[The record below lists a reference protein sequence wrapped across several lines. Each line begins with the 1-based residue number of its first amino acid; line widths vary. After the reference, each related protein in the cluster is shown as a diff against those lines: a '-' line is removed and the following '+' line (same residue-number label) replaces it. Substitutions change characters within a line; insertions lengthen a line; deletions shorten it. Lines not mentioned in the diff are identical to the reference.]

1 MNIDKPLPWTTA
13 WITGAGRGI
22 GAELTRLLCRQGV
35 TVYGSARTTEQ
46 LQQLQQEL
54 SDGPGKLI
62 PVPLDIRDEEAVQ
75 QLFLQWDQQGFMPDL
90 VVLNAGSH
98 DPFSAYE
105 FSAQRCRDLLDINL
119 QGTINC
125 LDPVLYRYLHGS
137 AADISSTTESG
148 PESTTESAVESGPEP
163 GPETEAK
170 AVAEAQ
176 SDTRTSVPLRPGGHT
191 MATGQIAVVSSSA
204 GYRGL
209 PTAAA
214 YGAGKAA
221 LINLCES
228 LRLDLL
234 GSGVKFQLI
243 NPGFVRTPLTDK
255 NDFSM
260 PALMEP
266 DEAARRIVKGLLSD
280 HFEIVFPRRF
290 VYLLKLFRLL
300 PYKVY
305 FWLIGKTTGA
315 GKNE

>member
-1 MNIDKPLPWTTA
+1 MSVNRALPWRTA

-22 GAELTRLLCRQGV
+22 GAELTRLLCRHGV
-35 TVYGSARTTEQ
+35 RVYGSARSTEQ

-54 SDGPGKLI
+54 SNTDGELI
-62 PVPLDIRDEEAVQ
+62 PVPLDIRDPDAVQ
-75 QLFLQWDQQGFMPDL
+75 QLFLAWDRQGLIPDL

-105 FSAQRCRDLLDINL
+105 FSAQRCKDLLDINL

-137 AADISSTTESG
+137 VCVQEGHSEDLVEYSSQRQLGALKTTLPN
-148 PESTTESAVESGPEP
+148 PESTRTLTG
-163 GPETEAK
+163 
-170 AVAEAQ
+170 
-176 SDTRTSVPLRPGGHT
+176 TR
-191 MATGQIAVVSSSA
+191 QIAVVSSSA

-228 LRLDLL
+228 LRLDLQ
-234 GSGVKFQLI
+234 GSGVKLQLI

-255 NDFSM
+255 NEFSM

-266 DEAARRIVKGLLSD
+266 DEAARRIIKGLLSGR
-280 HFEIVFPRRF
+280 FEIIFPRRF
-290 VYLLKLFRLL
+290 VYLLKLFRVL
-300 PYKVY
+300 PYRWY
-305 FWLIGKTTGA
+305 FWLISRATGA
-315 GKNE
+315 GGDV

>member
-1 MNIDKPLPWTTA
+1 MSVNNTLPWKTA

-22 GAELTRLLCRQGV
+22 GAELTRLLCSHGV
-35 TVYGSARTTEQ
+35 TVYGSARSTEQ
-46 LQQLQQEL
+46 LHQLQEEL
-54 SDGPGKLI
+54 SNTDGELV
-62 PVPLDIRDEEAVQ
+62 PVPLDIRDPDAVQ
-75 QLFLQWDQQGFMPDL
+75 QIFLQWDRLGLIPEL

-105 FSAQRCRDLLDINL
+105 FSAQRCKDLLDINL

-125 LDPVLYRYLHGS
+125 LDPILYRYLHGS
-137 AADISSTTESG
+137 VYTKECNT
-148 PESTTESAVESGPEP
+148 AVKVEYGSERQLETLEATALNP
-163 GPETEAK
+163 GPKRTLTG
-170 AVAEAQ
+170 
-176 SDTRTSVPLRPGGHT
+176 TR
-191 MATGQIAVVSSSA
+191 QIAVVSSSA
-204 GYRGL
+204 GYSGL

-228 LRLDLL
+228 LRLDLQ
-234 GSGVKFQLI
+234 GSGVKLQLI

-255 NDFSM
+255 NEFSM

-280 HFEIVFPRRF
+280 RFEIVFPRRF

-300 PYKVY
+300 PYNLY
-305 FWLIGKTTGA
+305 FWLIGKATGA
-315 GKNE
+315 SRDE